1 MRSLSFPTLILSLLY
16 RWWLLRHWLLVVL
29 LKLVEQ
35 LLQDLGCQATTAH
48 HIGSGHATHLRGLIS
63 RDFVLLILL
72 KAIVPLNLMQHLAAR
87 YFVRLG
93 HDLLARRATGLLLVR
108 EVVGSLRQLLI
119 GVVDGLILAGFLMD
133 DWLSVVGECW
143 LLSMGLLT
151 GDLLRLLLMLD
162 RLLILLVHIGC
173 VYDVTTLGV

>member
-1 MRSLSFPTLILSLLY
+1 
-16 RWWLLRHWLLVVL
+16 
-29 LKLVEQ
+29 
-35 LLQDLGCQATTAH
+35 
-48 HIGSGHATHLRGLIS
+48 
-63 RDFVLLILL
+63 
-72 KAIVPLNLMQHLAAR
+72 MQHLAAR
-87 YFVRLG
+87 YFVRLS
-93 HDLLARRATGLLLVR
+93 HDLLARRATALLVR
-108 EVVGSLRQLLI
+108 EVVGSLSQLLI

-162 RLLILLVHIGC
+162 RLLILILLVHIGC